1 MDNKEKK
8 TMRKIILPDRLWRA
22 YRALWLLM
30 VLALVADLCAVVA
43 ESGLLQDAAATISVF
58 ETADWISFS
67 AEAVA
72 LLALTALLWLL
83 RKGRGVGRGARCGFG
98 LAALLTLLYAVAS
111 KLPTMVFGPLS
122 LDDGYWAAD
131 LLNTL
136 ADILLPVVPVAL
148 LVAFLLCAQ
157 CGGRVGR
164 WCVSSAVSMA
174 LLVPA
179 TIAFMVNDLREQ
191 PSLWAGLLLGTLLAV
206 LFLLPAVALR
216 CIAGGDEDEQ

>member
-136 ADILLPVVPVAL
+136 ADILL
-148 LVAFLLCAQ
+148 Q

-179 TIAFMVNDLREQ
+179 TIAFMVNDFREQ

>member
-1 MDNKEKK
+1 
-8 TMRKIILPDRLWRA
+8 
-22 YRALWLLM
+22 
-30 VLALVADLCAVVA
+30 
-43 ESGLLQDAAATISVF
+43 
-58 ETADWISFS
+58 
-67 AEAVA
+67 
-72 LLALTALLWLL
+72 
-83 RKGRGVGRGARCGFG
+83 
-98 LAALLTLLYAVAS
+98 
-111 KLPTMVFGPLS
+111 MVFGPLS

-179 TIAFMVNDLREQ
+179 TIAFMVNDFREQ